1 MEANKQ
7 LNKNWYLID
16 AQGQTLGRMASRIAF
31 ILQGKHKSDYIP
43 YIDSGD
49 FVIVINAKEVQVTGN
64 KKNQKLYYSHSN
76 YPGGLKVKEY
86 KDLLEKSPEKIIFKA
101 VRNMLPDNKLRSKM
115 IKKLKIYA
123 NDKHSHQSQKPI
135 KINLTGRHFKE
146 VN

>member
-7 LNKNWYLID
+7 VSRNWYLID
-16 AQGQTLGRMASRIAF
+16 AQGQTLGRLASQIAF
-31 ILQGKHKSDYIP
+31 ILQGKHKTTYVP

-49 FVIVINAKEVQVTGN
+49 FVIVINAREVQVTGN
-64 KKNQKLYYSHSN
+64 KKEKKLYYSHSN
-76 YPGGLKVKEY
+76 YPGGLKVKRY

-123 NDKHSHQSQKPI
+123 NDKHCHQAQKPI
-135 KINLTGRHFKE
+135 KINLTSRYFKE

>member
-1 MEANKQ
+1 METNKS
-7 LNKNWYLID
+7 LKKSWYLID

-31 ILQGKHKSDYIP
+31 ILQGKHKTSYVP

-49 FVIVINAKEVQVTGN
+49 FVIVVNAKNVQVTGN
-64 KKNQKLYYSHSN
+64 KKDKKLYYSHSN
-76 YPGGLKVKEY
+76 YPGGLKVKNFQN
-86 KDLLEKSPEKIIFKA
+86 LLEKSPEKIIFKA

-123 NDKHSHQSQKPI
+123 DDKHRHQAQKPI
-135 KINLTGRHFKE
+135 KINLTNRHFKE